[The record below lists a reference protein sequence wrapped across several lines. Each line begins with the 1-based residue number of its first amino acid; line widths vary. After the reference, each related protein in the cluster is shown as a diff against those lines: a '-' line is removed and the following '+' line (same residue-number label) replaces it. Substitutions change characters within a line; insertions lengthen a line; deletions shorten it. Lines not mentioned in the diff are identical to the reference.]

1 MKQTINSY
9 LPDDKG
15 ELSYIVNNVGQRLFK
30 NDWELFKP
38 SQLVEEKINTRIIT
52 IIDIINKTFT
62 NSQYNELINYLF
74 SESLNKLVEKK

>member
-1 MKQTINSY
+1 MKQIINSS

-15 ELSYIVNNVGQRLFK
+15 ELSYIVNNVGKRLFK

-38 SQLVEEKINTRIIT
+38 SQLVEEKINSKIIA

-74 SESLNKLVEKK
+74 SASLNKLVSD

>member
-30 NDWELFKP
+30 NDWDLFKP

-62 NSQYNELINYLF
+62 NEQHIELINYLF
-74 SESLNKLVEKK
+74 SESLNKLVGN